1 MAGFYSVE
9 SFEPHEGLGY
19 LLALVRRRALDL
31 IEPEL
36 APLGLTAVQAIV
48 ILGIASGTTT
58 AAGFSRLLQHDPGA
72 MTRVVDRLEKAGYL
86 RRVRNPGDRRSS
98 QLELT
103 DAGRKA
109 LPKLRGAAVK
119 VFNHMLRHFSNA
131 EAKQLIG
138 YLKRLAEDA

>member
-9 SFEPHEGLGY
+9 SFQPHEGLGY
-19 LLALVRRRALDL
+19 LLAVVRRRALDL
-31 IEPEL
+31 LEPEL

-48 ILGIASGTTT
+48 ILGIAGGTTT

-86 RRVRNPGDRRSS
+86 RRVRNPGDRRSAH
-98 QLELT
+98 LELT

-109 LPKLRGAAVK
+109 LPKLRGVAVK
-119 VFNHMLRHFSNA
+119 VFNHMLRRFSNA
-131 EAKQLIG
+131 EARQLIG